1 MGSHKDILPWLWPQT
16 QLLNFQGFG
25 QVDNEFNF
33 GQLNQHLN
41 SFGQLLSLFT
51 LESRLIL
58 QVLAAMAIA
67 ASTEEAC
74 KVRLNFAA
82 YLSEGFRN
90 REAMKVIKDSRASQP
105 PKCKG

>member
-1 MGSHKDILPWLWPQT
+1 M
-16 QLLNFQGFG
+16 
-25 QVDNEFNF
+25 
-33 GQLNQHLN
+33 
-41 SFGQLLSLFT
+41 
-51 LESRLIL
+51 

-105 PKCKG
+105 PNLLGVTRIGERDGGNLRYVPPSAVQLHVVYQ